1 MVKLLAPGA
10 VARRRFV
17 AVAAVLGWAGLS
29 IQLYLIFYSRWTL
42 AASLLGGLLS
52 FFSYFTVLTNTL
64 VATVLTCEWTS
75 RESAARRWFLQPWVS
90 SGIAVSIA
98 VVGLAYSLL
107 LRHLWHPEGWQLLAD
122 ELMHDVMP
130 LLFLAYWGFCVPKGT
145 LRVRHI
151 GRWVIY
157 PLVYFAYSLLRGHEL
172 AVYPYPFIDVDK
184 LGYPQVFVNAAGLLA
199 GFVLIA
205 LGLIGLDRWLGRR
218 AKDLDF

>member
-1 MVKLLAPGA
+1 MRLRPA
-10 VARRRFV
+10 VGRGFV
-17 AVAAVLGWAGLS
+17 VVAAFLGWAGLS

-64 VATVLTCEWTS
+64 VATVLTCELTS

-98 VVGLAYSLL
+98 VVALAYNIL
-107 LRHLWHPEGWQLLAD
+107 LRHLWHPEGWQWLAD

-130 LLFLAYWGFCVPKGT
+130 LLFLAWWWLAVPKGT
-145 LRVRHI
+145 LRLRHLA
-151 GRWVIY
+151 RWLIY
-157 PLVYFAYSLLRGHEL
+157 PLVYFAYALLRGHLL

-184 LGYPQVFVNAAGLLA
+184 LGYPQVFVNAGGLLA
-199 GFVLIA
+199 GFVVIA
-205 LGLIGLDRWLGRR
+205 LLVIGIDRWRGRSTE
-218 AKDLDF
+218 LQ